1 MVLRTLA
8 LRAGVC
14 GDVYSE
20 PECVERE
27 REIERERERESESE
41 SERERER
48 ERARGRDREREREK
62 RERERERER
71 EKRERER
78 DRGERERETGRESS
92 SRVMSMVPPAN
103 MPTAGQVYEHMS
115 TLSCF
120 NSICVCFVLCFCTY
134 IDI

>member
-27 REIERERERESESE
+27 RERERESESE
-41 SERERER
+41 SESEREDERERER
-48 ERARGRDREREREK
+48 EREKREREK

-71 EKRERER
+71 ERRERER

-92 SRVMSMVPPAN
+92 SRSCQWSRRRTCPRRVRC
-103 MPTAGQVYEHMS
+103 MS
-115 TLSCF
+115 TCRRCLAL
-120 NSICVCFVLCFCTY
+120 ILYVYVLYFVFTH
-134 IDI
+134 I